1 MTDYDMADDDSSR
14 DTGGGACEDSFD
26 SDSFAGGDD
35 TFDFGIYEKE
45 KMDCIRGYEIRI
57 IKS

>member
-1 MTDYDMADDDSSR
+1 MADDDSSR